1 MEVTMAASNEPE
13 RTVTERQ
20 LTAVERLAEDEDNR
34 IAELATTARDN
45 IQKLRDEGRL
55 EVTDAES

>member
-1 MEVTMAASNEPE
+1 MAASNEPE